1 MYYCCGIT
9 EKGVMPHNEDALLIG
24 RRIFDMGADEQTITG
39 AFTAAVSD
47 GVSGENSGEVAS
59 KMCLEK
65 LKDADVSEPGIIG
78 ENILA
83 IHRQIRDHSRE
94 SEEDRNMQTTLCGVR
109 IDDSGSVT
117 AFNVGDSRLYSYQCG
132 RLRQISRDQSL
143 VQMLIERG
151 SITASQSKTHIRRNI
166 IFPVIGSNSAD
177 PKVDVS
183 VMSQPMECGDMLL
196 LCTDGLSDHVPAMDI
211 QEILELPK
219 PLPERLSILV
229 KTALER
235 HSNDNISI
243 IAILCQEKDI
253 G

>member
-24 RRIFDMGADEQTITG
+24 RRIFDMGSDEQTISG

-47 GVSGENSGEVAS
+47 GVSGENSGELAS
-59 KMCLEK
+59 KMCLER
-65 LKDADVSEPGIIG
+65 LKNADISGLDTVE

-83 IHRQIRDHSRE
+83 IHHELKEYSKE
-94 SEEDRNMQTTLCGVR
+94 SEDDRNMQTTLCGVH
-109 IDDSGSVT
+109 IDDSGAVT
-117 AFNVGDSRLYSYQCG
+117 AFNVGDSRLYSYQFG
-132 RLRQISRDQSL
+132 RLRQISKDQSL

-151 SITASQSKTHIRRNI
+151 GITASQSRTHIRRNI
-166 IFPVIGSNSAD
+166 IFPVIGSHSAE

-211 QEILELPK
+211 QEILDLPK
-219 PLPERLSILV
+219 PLPERLSLLV
-229 KTALER
+229 QTALER
-235 HSNDNISI
+235 RSNDNISI
-243 IAILCQEKDI
+243 IAILRQE
-253 G
+253 